1 MNRLY
6 RISALALAAA
16 LCLALAACGPKLPGT
31 NSGSS
36 SAVSTPAASG
46 SGSVSGSASVSSG
59 GAGDTMSEGQRY
71 AYAIRDAR
79 PAEDNEYSEIACGDA
94 GGEPMLAVNPNDMS
108 AEDAA
113 SSIQMMLDTMG
124 IDPATLDA
132 YAFSMSMMNVRAY
145 AIGVFKPAEGQ
156 AEAALFPLGLFVLG
170 VYDAD
175 ALALGRKLP
184 LRVGLGARAARL
196 VLAPGAAGALR
207 GGALLAQLLRAR
219 LGRSPPGGG
228 GRGGLNRLARCE
240 SLAARLGARAALR
253 LRRGLAYVAAHALE
267 QLVQLLVV
275 GEAVEIKHVLLVAHA
290 AASSPVSVA
299 EGLSSG
305 AALLSGCPLASG
317 LGSAEA
323 SGAVSEIIISGV
335 SVVSAPPSGV
345 LAGFRM
351 ASSSSSERKSPATA
365 PRLCSSAHSITFA
378 RALSLGP
385 FVAMYNAARQA
396 MTNKSSVTPTK
407 ASMCSAVLP
416 PRLLSSIAMYPF
428 LRRAFI
434 C

>member
-132 YAFSMSMMNVRAY
+132 YAHVDDECAGLRHRC
-145 AIGVFKPAEGQ
+145 VQ
-156 AEAALFPLGLFVLG
+156 ACRRP
-170 VYDAD
+170 
-175 ALALGRKLP
+175 
-184 LRVGLGARAARL
+184 
-196 VLAPGAAGALR
+196 
-207 GGALLAQLLRAR
+207 
-219 LGRSPPGGG
+219 GRSRAGCGGK
-228 GRGGLNRLARCE
+228 LCF
-240 SLAARLGARAALR
+240 
-253 LRRGLAYVAAHALE
+253 
-267 QLVQLLVV
+267 
-275 GEAVEIKHVLLVAHA
+275 A
-290 AASSPVSVA
+290 AAQ
-299 EGLSSG
+299 
-305 AALLSGCPLASG
+305 
-317 LGSAEA
+317 
-323 SGAVSEIIISGV
+323 
-335 SVVSAPPSGV
+335 VV
-345 LAGFRM
+345 
-351 ASSSSSERKSPATA
+351 
-365 PRLCSSAHSITFA
+365 
-378 RALSLGP
+378 
-385 FVAMYNAARQA
+385 
-396 MTNKSSVTPTK
+396 
-407 ASMCSAVLP
+407 
-416 PRLLSSIAMYPF
+416 
-428 LRRAFI
+428 
-434 C
+434 

>member
-113 SSIQMMLDTMG
+113 SSIQ
-124 IDPATLDA
+124 ITLDA

-156 AEAALFPLGLFVLG
+156 AEAVQAAVESYVSLQRKSFENYLADQYEVAKGALIKTLPGGEIVL
-170 VYDAD
+170 VMSE
-175 ALALGRKLP
+175 
-184 LRVGLGARAARL
+184 
-196 VLAPGAAGALR
+196 GAADIMA
-207 GGALLAQLLRAR
+207 
-219 LGRSPPGGG
+219 
-228 GRGGLNRLARCE
+228 N
-240 SLAARLGARAALR
+240 
-253 LRRGLAYVAAHALE
+253 LE
-267 QLVQLLVV
+267 KTL
-275 GEAVEIKHVLLVAHA
+275 K
-290 AASSPVSVA
+290 
-299 EGLSSG
+299 
-305 AALLSGCPLASG
+305 
-317 LGSAEA
+317 
-323 SGAVSEIIISGV
+323 
-335 SVVSAPPSGV
+335 
-345 LAGFRM
+345 
-351 ASSSSSERKSPATA
+351 
-365 PRLCSSAHSITFA
+365 
-378 RALSLGP
+378 
-385 FVAMYNAARQA
+385 
-396 MTNKSSVTPTK
+396 
-407 ASMCSAVLP
+407 
-416 PRLLSSIAMYPF
+416 
-428 LRRAFI
+428 
-434 C
+434 